1 MTTANQTVREEQL
14 AVTRRRILEACAEL
28 ALRHGG
34 LEDPSLFT
42 FARVAELA
50 GVSERTVYRAFPTK
64 LDLTRAFLQESTLTM
79 GRPLPADATS
89 LGPFVRSVSAAW
101 DAQFPTGV
109 HGAAGDHTESAT
121 KGVEDEA
128 ARAASA
134 RDASLRAALATVMP
148 DDVPAEMADAVC
160 GVFRTL
166 WSLRNVAD
174 TAARAGVTLREAGD
188 AHAWAIETLI
198 AALQRGEV
206 PWNNHSLHETV

>member
-1 MTTANQTVREEQL
+1 MREEQL

-89 LGPFVRSVSAAW
+89 LGPFLRSVCAAW

-109 HGAAGDHTESAT
+109 HDAVGDYTEPET
-121 KGVEDEA
+121 KGVDDEA
-128 ARAASA
+128 SRAASA
-134 RDASLRAALATVMP
+134 RDASLRAAIATVMP
-148 DDVPAEMADAVC
+148 EDVPPETADAVC
-160 GVFRTL
+160 GGFRTL
-166 WSLRNVAD
+166 WSSRNVAH
-174 TAARAGVTLREAGD
+174 TAARSAVTLREAGD

-198 AALQRGEV
+198 EALQRGDV
-206 PWNNHSLHETV
+206 PWNNHSLRETV